1 MDGEYPVVVTASLIE
16 RALFLHDRQGY
27 TIRVQSLQCFIRLLE
42 PIWLTP
48 PCYIESHISVNQR
61 AF

>member
-27 TIRVQSLQCFIRLLE
+27 TIRV
-42 PIWLTP
+42 
-48 PCYIESHISVNQR
+48 
-61 AF
+61 